1 MKDRFLEVEN
11 SILYLE
17 VIVFFIVLIEVGEK
31 EMINFKNRMEVV

>member
-31 EMINFKNRMEVV
+31 EMINFKNRVEVV

>member
-17 VIVFFIVLIEVGEK
+17 VIVFFIVLIEAGEK
-31 EMINFKNRMEVV
+31 EMINFKIRVEVV